1 MDQHKIDILQKSLK
15 TERAARKA
23 AEKIVEDK
31 SKDLHLLS
39 NELKKTN
46 LKLEAIKVEQ
56 SSQIE
61 AVFENINDD
70 LHKLDSAGNWKMNNN
85 ANQTKALINEE
96 EKLNVYN
103 LIYSDDLEYASKS
116 FITLKKE
123 GLFTNY
129 RTRVLTKDKQIK
141 WIQING
147 ILII

>member
-1 MDQHKIDILQKSLK
+1 MDQHKIDILHKSLK

-70 LHKLDSAGNWKMNNN
+70 LHKLDLQEIGK
-85 ANQTKALINEE
+85 
-96 EKLNVYN
+96 
-103 LIYSDDLEYASKS
+103 
-116 FITLKKE
+116 
-123 GLFTNY
+123 
-129 RTRVLTKDKQIK
+129 
-141 WIQING
+141 
-147 ILII
+147 

>member
-1 MDQHKIDILQKSLK
+1 
-15 TERAARKA
+15 
-23 AEKIVEDK
+23 
-31 SKDLHLLS
+31 
-39 NELKKTN
+39 
-46 LKLEAIKVEQ
+46 
-56 SSQIE
+56 
-61 AVFENINDD
+61 
-70 LHKLDSAGNWKMNNN
+70 MNNN